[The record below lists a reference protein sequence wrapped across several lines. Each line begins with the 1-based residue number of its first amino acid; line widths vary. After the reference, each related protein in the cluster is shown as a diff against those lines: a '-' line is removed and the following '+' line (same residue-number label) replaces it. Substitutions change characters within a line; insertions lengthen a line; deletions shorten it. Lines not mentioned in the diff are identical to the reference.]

1 MKAQVNKVKVM
12 ILTALMLIGLSAA
25 GIIYYLNSPSG
36 MLAIDVNPSLE
47 IHTNHLGQVVSIN
60 PVNDDAVQLMAGYQL
75 TDRNL
80 ETVIKD
86 IVDRM
91 ILNGYLVNENTNEIL
106 LTGNKNS
113 SDTLLNQATT
123 SLTSYLQEKQL
134 AVEVLNQKTDMDK
147 EDVEAAHENQISVG
161 KMALINALLKYDSSL
176 TTEDLTHATIK
187 NLIQIAHTQSI
198 PLGQILKDYRAS
210 LADPTATAAPTEAAS
225 PTAAVTPTTAPDA
238 QVTAVPTE
246 SAALDDQSV
255 TGTIVI
261 SAGNKHSKD
270 DAEENDLEDA
280 NEANED
286 QNDAEIEND
295 NEDNDAQG
303 NHEDANKGN
312 HEKESS
318 GKKSHKETASEA
330 SGTDA
335 VSGASLNVN
344 KDNSSSSDFEEND
357 NEDNDNENSD
367 FEENDNNDEDGGGY
381 YQNGSKHEAYQ
392 QDNENED
399 GNSQGDEGNDD

>member
-1 MKAQVNKVKVM
+1 MKTQVNKVKVM
-12 ILTALMLIGLSAA
+12 ILTALMFFGLSAA
-25 GIIYYLNSPSG
+25 GIIYYLQTPSG

-47 IHTNHLGQVVSIN
+47 IHTNRLGEVVSID
-60 PVNDDAVQLMAGYQL
+60 PVNDDAAQLMAGYQL

-91 ILNGYLVNENTNEIL
+91 ILNGYLVNANTNEIL

-134 AVEVLNQKTDMDK
+134 AVQVLNQKTDMDK
-147 EDVEAAHENQISVG
+147 EDVKAAHENQVSVG

-187 NLIQIAHTQSI
+187 KLIQIAHTQRI
-198 PLGQILKDYRAS
+198 PLGQILQDYKAS

-225 PTAAVTPTTAPDA
+225 PTAGVTPTTAPDQSNT

-246 SAALDDQSV
+246 SALNDQ
-255 TGTIVI
+255 TGTIII
-261 SAGNKHSKD
+261 SAGKGKHGKD
-270 DAEENDLEDA
+270 DAQENDLEDA

-295 NEDNDAQG
+295 DNDNQG
-303 NHEDANKGN
+303 QQDAKQVS
-312 HEKESS
+312 HEKESK

-344 KDNSSSSDFEEND
+344 KDSSSSSDFEEND
-357 NEDNDNENSD
+357 NEDNDNENND
-367 FEENDNNDEDGGGY
+367 FEENDDNDEDGGQY
-381 YQNGSKHEAYQ
+381 FQNGSKHEAY

-399 GNSQGDEGNDD
+399 GNSQGDEGDDD